1 MTRDLEETLNELGPG
16 YREVADRL
24 VAAFHPA
31 DEKTVA
37 ASAPRPAAV
46 PDRQP
51 SARRGRVIGWSVAY
65 LVAASLVVLIGM
77 GVLFLHPSHR
87 ASASKVYTVRATT
100 AENEYLL
107 AIVRDDAAVMEMIR
121 TQNQDGSWKN
131 DFLTKRN
138 CEALR
143 QCRSPKAQVAYKK
156 ALRNLRHRN
165 LR

>member
-1 MTRDLEETLNELGPG
+1 MTEDLEETLRELGPG

-24 VAAFHPA
+24 VAAFRPA
-31 DEKTVA
+31 DAKAVA
-37 ASAPRPAAV
+37 ASAPRRAAAPERPA
-46 PDRQP
+46 

-65 LVAASLVVLIGM
+65 LVAASLVVLLGM
-77 GVLFLHPSHR
+77 GFLYLHPPHR
-87 ASASKVYTVRATT
+87 AGASKVYTVRATT

-107 AIVRDDAAVMEMIR
+107 ALVRDDAAVMEMIR
-121 TQNQDGSWKN
+121 TQNPDGSWKN

-143 QCRSPKAQVAYKK
+143 MCRSPEARVAYKK
-156 ALRNLRHRN
+156 AMRNLRHRA